1 MDKAALVKS
10 INEVFNAERANGLII
25 DQFGLAPAYRGWS
38 SNSYTL
44 GVSAPS
50 LVHETPSTKTGIIID
65 ALYKSLTNE
74 EKMAIDRVRVFR
86 NVTELNQSAAHDFE
100 YFDPRQM
107 ATDFT
112 PEIYD
117 VV

>member
-1 MDKAALVKS
+1 MDKATLVKRL
-10 INEVFNAERANGLII
+10 NEVFNLERENGLII

-38 SNSYTL
+38 SYSFTL

-50 LVHETPSTKTGIIID
+50 LVGLTSSTKTGIIID
-65 ALYKSLTNE
+65 ALFKSFNLE
-74 EKMAIDRVRVFR
+74 ERRAIDRVRVFN
-86 NVTELNQSAAHDFE
+86 NVTELNLSAPHDFE
-100 YFDPRQM
+100 YFDARQM